1 MKFSIIT
8 AVLNNRETISDC
20 IESVASQSY
29 KFIEHIIIDGL
40 STDGTIDIIKDY
52 SSRYSHIR
60 WISEKDNGIYNAI
73 NKGIKIS
80 TGEIIGILN
89 SDDIFDNKEV
99 LSKIAK
105 VFQDYNVDSCY
116 GDLLYVDRQNVNKV
130 IRYWKSR
137 EYKKGLFNLGWHPAH
152 PTFYTKKEL
161 FNKYGLYRTDFIISA
176 DYELMLRFFEKYNI
190 TSQYI
195 PEIIV
200 RMRIGGKSNKSVN
213 NIFIQTKEDY
223 RSWKVNKLQCGILP
237 IILKKFSKIKQYFK
251 RY

>member
-99 LSKIAK
+99 LGKIAK
-105 VFQDYNVDSCY
+105 AFQDYNVDSC
-116 GDLLYVDRQNVNKV
+116 
-130 IRYWKSR
+130 
-137 EYKKGLFNLGWHPAH
+137 
-152 PTFYTKKEL
+152 
-161 FNKYGLYRTDFIISA
+161 
-176 DYELMLRFFEKYNI
+176 
-190 TSQYI
+190 
-195 PEIIV
+195 
-200 RMRIGGKSNKSVN
+200 
-213 NIFIQTKEDY
+213 
-223 RSWKVNKLQCGILP
+223 
-237 IILKKFSKIKQYFK
+237 
-251 RY
+251 